1 MSGLHFADGFF
12 VVLKA
17 CSLGVGDELVV
28 VGVDGGELV
37 AGGCGLPLS
46 VVVGT
51 LVEILES

>member
-17 CSLGVGDELVV
+17 CGLGVGDELVV